1 MKIKTILGLFFV
13 CTSAM
18 NIWSAEVLDQ
28 MQSIKSIHSLQAR
41 EEQVR
46 AFRRCFDPEIQ
57 ARKEQLKTD
66 WDAIATLD
74 LLSAAIRG
82 QLILDSNK
90 LNPLKDSALG
100 TRGRSSFFNY
110 GIREF
115 LQSLFKAITMGI
127 GYDKGVVNANLSD
140 DKMKQYKSVVVSVNP
155 YFDENSQKSEIGHIK
170 ATDMKDPEKQ
180 GHINE
185 AHKLMIGQTAAA
197 KAHDAIIFG
206 SSDGREERN
215 ETRFYESKHYGYE
228 FANYY
233 EASIKVNLKIQHPI
247 TEKVLDLSGKTY
259 KYSENL
265 FQAVKM
271 FILDGQ
277 QTSDT
282 FFPTKTAGNLKVGV
296 SIDLTNCRPR
306 QIFEASRQVTV
317 INGMQD
323 YWDTIKNR
331 IMFEAVKAKFS
342 QHSELAALL
351 LSTGESALVENA
363 VNADMYWGRDDGG
376 YTSSDQHY
384 YKGDRSRGGNWL
396 GKALVHV
403 RHMLRTGQ
411 LPIAPIPGV
420 APSKISE
427 VTRKMLGLPESRN
440 DSGQEQKFITNQLAR
455 IQQTNVSNS
464 TSSTATSLLNSSTA
478 SNSSG
483 STYIPFMSPEPAY
496 GETNNNGTV
505 GVNSNNGAVSY
516 PTPAPSS
523 YTSTTY
529 GQTHNNGTAGSAT
542 YSSYGV
548 SPSAS
553 SSSQVQYILPNK
565 QMLTFNPPSHW
576 NAYWQGLIGY
586 LQINNYP
593 KYSDGNY
600 WIPLQQFNNDI
611 TLGYILFRLGITP
624 SYNNSYAVFNSSDS
638 RMNIPFSIN

>member
-1 MKIKTILGLFFV
+1 
-13 CTSAM
+13 
-18 NIWSAEVLDQ
+18 
-28 MQSIKSIHSLQAR
+28 
-41 EEQVR
+41 
-46 AFRRCFDPEIQ
+46 
-57 ARKEQLKTD
+57 
-66 WDAIATLD
+66 
-74 LLSAAIRG
+74 
-82 QLILDSNK
+82 
-90 LNPLKDSALG
+90 
-100 TRGRSSFFNY
+100 
-110 GIREF
+110 
-115 LQSLFKAITMGI
+115 
-127 GYDKGVVNANLSD
+127 
-140 DKMKQYKSVVVSVNP
+140 
-155 YFDENSQKSEIGHIK
+155 
-170 ATDMKDPEKQ
+170 
-180 GHINE
+180 
-185 AHKLMIGQTAAA
+185 
-197 KAHDAIIFG
+197 
-206 SSDGREERN
+206 
-215 ETRFYESKHYGYE
+215 
-228 FANYY
+228 
-233 EASIKVNLKIQHPI
+233 
-247 TEKVLDLSGKTY
+247 
-259 KYSENL
+259 
-265 FQAVKM
+265 
-271 FILDGQ
+271 
-277 QTSDT
+277 
-282 FFPTKTAGNLKVGV
+282 
-296 SIDLTNCRPR
+296 
-306 QIFEASRQVTV
+306 
-317 INGMQD
+317 MQD

-376 YTSSDQHY
+376 YTSSDQY
-384 YKGDRSRGGNWL
+384 YYQGDRSRGGNWL

-483 STYIPFMSPEPAY
+483 STYIPFISSKPAY

-505 GVNSNNGAVSY
+505 GVNSNNGAVQSVVGTLLSKYSHINSKTDSLGNVVLDYSGYNTQALSEQLHMVRDDIIQAFSNAGIKYNQPLNSLCFIISSNAPVNSTSY

-553 SSSQVQYILPNK
+553 SSSQVQYILPNN
-565 QMLTFNPPSHW
+565 QRLTFNPPFHW

-586 LQINNYP
+586 LQINNYQ
-593 KYSDGNY
+593 KDLYGNY
-600 WIPLQQFNNDI
+600 RIPLQQFNNDR
-611 TLGYILFRLGITP
+611 TLGYILLCHGINL
-624 SYNNSYAVFNSSDS
+624 SYYDSCVVFNPSGLT
-638 RMNIPFSIN
+638 MNIPFSIN